1 MPGGQAPEEET
12 GREGGQSGGVGDQ
25 VGERHRRRADGPSAV
40 QEGGGRFTSGQRAGV
55 DQPGQ
60 EQAGERFVGR
70 ADLVAQLLAG
80 QRRGRGGAAAQ
91 CGGRC
96 ATGRRRRPGHRTR
109 RRCPR
114 ALGRPGG
121 TSACGT
127 TELRIGSSASG
138 GPGSPGH
145 GGSGRVVMTRV
156 PVRTE
161 PGTWPGPRQVATW
174 DIPADQHL
182 VGCAL
187 GHRADRRHRSVGL
200 LCRGEGLPGAF
211 VQGGA
216 GQTGIDHEEF
226 AEQVPALEVQP
237 VVDPGGQPGGEVVG
251 DVRRQTVRVLAPVG
265 EVEDGVGDVVGD
277 VALDGPGFRGA
288 GQPGRAHEVGLG
300 RAGREAVA
308 ALERAEVVGRG
319 VRAVGCRRGRG

>member
-1 MPGGQAPEEET
+1 M
-12 GREGGQSGGVGDQ
+12 
-25 VGERHRRRADGPSAV
+25 GERHRRRADGPSAV

-91 CGGRC
+91 DGAVAVARQGEDDVRGIGR
-96 ATGRRRRPGHRTR
+96 GDGVREHSVVR
-109 RRCPR
+109 
-114 ALGRPGG
+114 GG

-127 TELRIGSSASG
+127 TGLRIGSSASG

>member
-1 MPGGQAPEEET
+1 M
-12 GREGGQSGGVGDQ
+12 
-25 VGERHRRRADGPSAV
+25 GERHRRRADGPSAV

-80 QRRGRGGAAAQ
+80 QRRGRGGAV
-91 CGGRC
+91 
-96 ATGRRRRPGHRTR
+96 PPLRTVR
-109 RRCPR
+109 WPLRDR
-114 ALGRPGG
+114 AKTTSGASDAVTVSASTRSSGGG

-127 TELRIGSSASG
+127 TGLRIGSSASG